1 MVRKTILK
9 SALKEIKLTNKRFI
23 SLIFI
28 ITLGIS
34 FIIGIKNVS
43 NDMKKTAEN
52 YYKETN
58 LMDLKIKSS
67 LGFERS
73 DANALKEI
81 KNIKG
86 VMLTKT
92 LYTKANSKEEEFTL
106 KINSI
111 NKDRS
116 KNNDNY
122 INRLILTSG
131 RYPSTINEGLV
142 EEKFLKDKNLKI
154 GDLVLLNPEDK
165 NILKAKKIKI
175 VGTIKSSYYTNNK
188 NNENN
193 LDNEKFDYYM
203 YIDENDFNF
212 YYYNEVYLTLK
223 NTSNYSTFSKEY
235 KNYINSNKE
244 EVLNVTSSINKEKYE
259 NNINEIK
266 SKINLTEESLNELY
280 SSEIPKELLG
290 ETIKELSEELNDY
303 KEELKK
309 TPSSNVFVLSRNEI
323 PSFYKYKL
331 EIEKL
336 ENIFKLLPLV
346 FLVISLLIVVAS
358 IIKMIYE
365 EKKEIGILK
374 AFGYNN
380 FNVCFKYL
388 LYLFLASIL
397 GSLFA
402 VVFSK
407 CISLTILIFYSKV
420 YKMPNLMTSFKIND
434 LVFASLFISLI
445 SILII
450 VLFIKYSNNF
460 IESLNYEKNILKHR
474 KKIIFAV
481 ASICGYSIIL
491 ITLLGIK
498 DSANEVLNKQFKN
511 IIKYDMTIGLDSTVT
526 EENLNTLQ
534 NNIIKDKNINQ
545 LIKINR
551 LSINLKNENKN
562 EIATLIIPD
571 DENKINNFISLKNN
585 AKKLELKN
593 NGVIISEKLS
603 KLLNIKKNDIISIT
617 LNNKVYKVKVS
628 NVTEN
633 YINNFVYMTNNMYEK
648 ITAQKTSYNLILT
661 KNEKITE
668 NQKKKL
674 KEKIINN
681 DYILSC
687 SFSSDVKEEY
697 KKSLSSFNDVI
708 FILILFTLSLAV
720 MVFYNIYNMDKSERK
735 KEISLLKSL
744 GFYDL
749 EIIKRINKENVIL
762 SLMGSLFGIIIGS
775 ILTFLII
782 NKASILI
789 FDFKITF
796 ISYLL
801 VFLINMLFVFISSLF
816 LQFNIKKLDFINA
829 LKNN

>member
-1 MVRKTILK
+1 
-9 SALKEIKLTNKRFI
+9 
-23 SLIFI
+23 
-28 ITLGIS
+28 
-34 FIIGIKNVS
+34 
-43 NDMKKTAEN
+43 
-52 YYKETN
+52 
-58 LMDLKIKSS
+58 
-67 LGFERS
+67 
-73 DANALKEI
+73 
-81 KNIKG
+81 
-86 VMLTKT
+86 
-92 LYTKANSKEEEFTL
+92 
-106 KINSI
+106 
-111 NKDRS
+111 
-116 KNNDNY
+116 
-122 INRLILTSG
+122 
-131 RYPSTINEGLV
+131 
-142 EEKFLKDKNLKI
+142 
-154 GDLVLLNPEDK
+154 
-165 NILKAKKIKI
+165 
-175 VGTIKSSYYTNNK
+175 
-188 NNENN
+188 
-193 LDNEKFDYYM
+193 
-203 YIDENDFNF
+203 
-212 YYYNEVYLTLK
+212 
-223 NTSNYSTFSKEY
+223 
-235 KNYINSNKE
+235 
-244 EVLNVTSSINKEKYE
+244 
-259 NNINEIK
+259 
-266 SKINLTEESLNELY
+266 
-280 SSEIPKELLG
+280 
-290 ETIKELSEELNDY
+290 
-303 KEELKK
+303 
-309 TPSSNVFVLSRNEI
+309 
-323 PSFYKYKL
+323 
-331 EIEKL
+331 
-336 ENIFKLLPLV
+336 
-346 FLVISLLIVVAS
+346 
-358 IIKMIYE
+358 
-365 EKKEIGILK
+365 
-374 AFGYNN
+374 
-380 FNVCFKYL
+380 
-388 LYLFLASIL
+388 
-397 GSLFA
+397 
-402 VVFSK
+402 
-407 CISLTILIFYSKV
+407 
-420 YKMPNLMTSFKIND
+420 MPNLMTSFKIND

-511 IIKYDMTIGLDSTVT
+511 IIKYDMTIGLDTTVT

-648 ITAQKTSYNLILT
+648 ITSKKTSYNLILT

-708 FILILFTLSLAV
+708 FILILFPLSLAV

>member
-511 IIKYDMTIGLDSTVT
+511 IIKYDMTIGLDTTVT

-648 ITAQKTSYNLILT
+648 ITSKKTSYNLILT

-708 FILILFTLSLAV
+708 FILILFPLSLAV

>member
-708 FILILFTLSLAV
+708 FILILFPLSLAV

>member
-34 FIIGIKNVS
+34 FIIVIKNVS

-708 FILILFTLSLAV
+708 FILILFPLSLAV

>member
-290 ETIKELSEELNDY
+290 ETIKELSEELNVY

-358 IIKMIYE
+358 IIKMIY
-365 EKKEIGILK
+365 
-374 AFGYNN
+374 
-380 FNVCFKYL
+380 
-388 LYLFLASIL
+388 
-397 GSLFA
+397 
-402 VVFSK
+402 
-407 CISLTILIFYSKV
+407 
-420 YKMPNLMTSFKIND
+420 
-434 LVFASLFISLI
+434 
-445 SILII
+445 
-450 VLFIKYSNNF
+450 
-460 IESLNYEKNILKHR
+460 
-474 KKIIFAV
+474 
-481 ASICGYSIIL
+481 
-491 ITLLGIK
+491 
-498 DSANEVLNKQFKN
+498 
-511 IIKYDMTIGLDSTVT
+511 
-526 EENLNTLQ
+526 
-534 NNIIKDKNINQ
+534 
-545 LIKINR
+545 
-551 LSINLKNENKN
+551 
-562 EIATLIIPD
+562 
-571 DENKINNFISLKNN
+571 
-585 AKKLELKN
+585 
-593 NGVIISEKLS
+593 
-603 KLLNIKKNDIISIT
+603 
-617 LNNKVYKVKVS
+617 
-628 NVTEN
+628 
-633 YINNFVYMTNNMYEK
+633 
-648 ITAQKTSYNLILT
+648 
-661 KNEKITE
+661 
-668 NQKKKL
+668 
-674 KEKIINN
+674 
-681 DYILSC
+681 
-687 SFSSDVKEEY
+687 
-697 KKSLSSFNDVI
+697 
-708 FILILFTLSLAV
+708 
-720 MVFYNIYNMDKSERK
+720 
-735 KEISLLKSL
+735 
-744 GFYDL
+744 
-749 EIIKRINKENVIL
+749 
-762 SLMGSLFGIIIGS
+762 
-775 ILTFLII
+775 
-782 NKASILI
+782 
-789 FDFKITF
+789 
-796 ISYLL
+796 
-801 VFLINMLFVFISSLF
+801 
-816 LQFNIKKLDFINA
+816 
-829 LKNN
+829 